1 MTDERLTRR
10 RGAALTAAIRDAT
23 VAELAE
29 YGYAGVS
36 FEGVARRAHTS
47 KPVLYRRYDS
57 RAHLVIDAWTSLAP
71 LVLPARGSGTLRV
84 DLIGVLGAINERFQ
98 RVGVDAFRRVIAEAD
113 DDLLE
118 QITTFTWT
126 AAKDTIARM
135 LREARDR
142 GDLGDEPIPE
152 RVMLL
157 PLVLLRHEL
166 FFLRG
171 TLATD
176 VLAEIV
182 DQVCLPLLVYASNDG
197 VAQ

>member
-1 MTDERLTRR
+1 M
-10 RGAALTAAIRDAT
+10 
-23 VAELAE
+23 
-29 YGYAGVS
+29 
-36 FEGVARRAHTS
+36 
-47 KPVLYRRYDS
+47 
-57 RAHLVIDAWTSLAP
+57 
-71 LVLPARGSGTLRV
+71 
-84 DLIGVLGAINERFQ
+84 
-98 RVGVDAFRRVIAEAD
+98 GVDAFRRVIAEAD

>member
-1 MTDERLTRR
+1 MSEERLTRR
-10 RGAALTAAIRDAT
+10 RGAELTAAIRDAT

-47 KPVLYRRYDS
+47 KPVLYRRYHL
-57 RAHLVIDAWTSLAP
+57 RAHLVIDAWTALAP
-71 LVLPARGSGTLRV
+71 LELPVRGTGTLRT
-84 DLIGVLGAINERFQ
+84 DLIGVLGAINDRFQ

-126 AAKDTIARM
+126 AAKDTVGRV

-152 RVMLL
+152 RVLLL

-166 FFLRG
+166 FFARG
-171 TLATD
+171 ALTTD
-176 VLAEIV
+176 ALAEMV
-182 DQVCLPLLVYASNDG
+182 DQVCVPLLVLASNAG
-197 VAQ
+197 VAR